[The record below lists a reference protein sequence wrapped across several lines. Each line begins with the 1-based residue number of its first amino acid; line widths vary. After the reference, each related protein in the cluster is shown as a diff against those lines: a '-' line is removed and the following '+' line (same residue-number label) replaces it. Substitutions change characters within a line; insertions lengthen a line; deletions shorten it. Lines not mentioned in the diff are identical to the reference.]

1 MEKPIISLKK
11 VWKVY
16 DMGDSKIYANKNISL
31 DIFKNEVVF
40 IVGKSGSGKSTL
52 LNMIG
57 SLDYPSRGKILLD
70 GTNISSLEESDLA
83 QIRGKKIGF
92 VFQSFNLINSMTAL
106 ENVMLPMT
114 FQNIPAEEK
123 KSKAEEILKKV
134 EMGHRLNNLPS
145 ELSGGERQ
153 RVAVARSLAND
164 PEVVIADE
172 PTGNLDTKTG
182 KKVMDFLKSLNKKGK
197 TIVLITHDVDLI
209 KGYSDVAYWLKDG
222 KIQKITKR
230 NSKRRNS

>member
-1 MEKPIISLKK
+1 MKNPIISLKN
-11 VWKVY
+11 VWKIY
-16 DMGDSKIYANKNISL
+16 DMGDSKIYANSDISL
-31 DIFKNEVVF
+31 DIYENEVVF
-40 IVGKSGSGKSTL
+40 IIGKSGSGKSTL

-57 SLDYPSRGKILLD
+57 SLDYPSRGKIFLD
-70 GTNISSLEESDLA
+70 GINISTLKESDLA

-114 FQNIPAEEK
+114 FQEIPREEK
-123 KSKAEEILKKV
+123 ILRGKKILAKV
-134 EMGHRLNNLPS
+134 DMTHRLNNLPT

-164 PEVVIADE
+164 PEVIIADE

-182 KKVMDFLKSLNKKGK
+182 KMIMNLFDKINKEGK
-197 TIVLITHDVDLI
+197 TVIIVTHDLDLVKRTSEHKI
-209 KGYSDVAYWLKDG
+209 YNLVDG
-222 KIQKITKR
+222 KLK
-230 NSKRRNS
+230 

>member
-1 MEKPIISLKK
+1 
-11 VWKVY
+11 
-16 DMGDSKIYANKNISL
+16 MGDSKIYANKNISL

-182 KKVMDFLKSLNKKGK
+182 KMVMNLFKKIHKEGK
-197 TIVLITHDVDLI
+197 TVIIVTHDLDLVNRTREHKVYKIVDGEV
-209 KGYSDVAYWLKDG
+209 K
-222 KIQKITKR
+222 
-230 NSKRRNS
+230 

>member
-1 MEKPIISLKK
+1 
-11 VWKVY
+11 
-16 DMGDSKIYANKNISL
+16 MGSSTIYANKNISL

-70 GTNISSLEESDLA
+70 GTDISSLEESDLA
-83 QIRGKKIGF
+83 QVRGKKIGF

-114 FQNIPAEEK
+114 FQNISVEEK
-123 KSKAEEILKKV
+123 TSRAKEILNKV
-134 EMGHRLNNLPS
+134 DMSHRLNNLPS

-182 KKVMDFLKSLNKKGK
+182 KMVMQLFNKIHKEGK
-197 TIVLITHDVDLI
+197 TVIIVTHDLDLVTRTREHKVYKIVDGEI
-209 KGYSDVAYWLKDG
+209 K
-222 KIQKITKR
+222 
-230 NSKRRNS
+230 

>member
-11 VWKVY
+11 VWKIY
-16 DMGDSKIYANKNISL
+16 DMGDSKIYANRDVSL

-114 FQNIPAEEK
+114 FQNLPVEEK
-123 KSKAEEILKKV
+123 KSRARELLNKV
-134 EMGHRLNNLPS
+134 DMSHRLNNLPT

-182 KKVMDFLKSLNKKGK
+182 KMVMNLFNKIHKEGK
-197 TIVLITHDVDLI
+197 TVIVVTHDLDLVKRTREHKVYKIVDGEI
-209 KGYSDVAYWLKDG
+209 K
-222 KIQKITKR
+222 
-230 NSKRRNS
+230 

>member
-1 MEKPIISLKK
+1 VEKPIISLKN
-11 VWKVY
+11 VWKIY
-16 DMGDSKIYANKNISL
+16 DMGSSTIYANKKISM
-31 DIFKNEVVF
+31 DIHKNEFVF
-40 IVGKSGSGKSTL
+40 IIGKSGSGKSTL

-57 SLDYPSRGKILLD
+57 SLDYPSRGEIYLD
-70 GTNISSLEESDLA
+70 NTNISLLEESDLA

-114 FQNIPAEEK
+114 FQEVDASEK
-123 KSKAEEILKKV
+123 IKRAKKILNDV
-134 EMGHRLNNLPS
+134 DMSHRLNNLPT

-164 PEVVIADE
+164 PEVIIADE

-182 KKVMDFLKSLNKKGK
+182 KLIMSLFNRIHKEGK
-197 TIVLITHDVDLI
+197 TVIIVTHDLDLVKRTKKHKIYNIVD
-209 KGYSDVAYWLKDG
+209 GELK
-222 KIQKITKR
+222 
-230 NSKRRNS
+230 

>member
-1 MEKPIISLKK
+1 VEKPIISLKK

-182 KKVMDFLKSLNKKGK
+182 KMVMNLFKKIHKEGK
-197 TIVLITHDVDLI
+197 TVIIVTHDLDLVNRTREHKVYKIVDGEI
-209 KGYSDVAYWLKDG
+209 K
-222 KIQKITKR
+222 
-230 NSKRRNS
+230 

>member
-1 MEKPIISLKK
+1 VEKPIISLKK
-11 VWKVY
+11 VWKIY
-16 DMGDSKIYANKNISL
+16 DMGDSKIYANRDVSL

-70 GTNISSLEESDLA
+70 GTNISSLEDSDLA

-114 FQNIPAEEK
+114 FQNLPVEEK
-123 KSKAEEILKKV
+123 KSRARELLNKV
-134 EMGHRLNNLPS
+134 DMSHRLNNLPT

-182 KKVMDFLKSLNKKGK
+182 KMVMNLFNKIHKEGK
-197 TIVLITHDVDLI
+197 TVIVVTHDLDLVKRTREHKVYKIVDGEI
-209 KGYSDVAYWLKDG
+209 K
-222 KIQKITKR
+222 
-230 NSKRRNS
+230 

>member
-1 MEKPIISLKK
+1 MEKPIISLKN
-11 VWKVY
+11 VWKIY
-16 DMGDSKIYANKNISL
+16 DMGSSTIYANKKISM
-31 DIFKNEVVF
+31 DIHKNEFVF
-40 IVGKSGSGKSTL
+40 IIGKSGSGKSTL

-57 SLDYPSRGKILLD
+57 SLDYPSRGEIYLD
-70 GTNISSLEESDLA
+70 NTNISLLEESDLA

-114 FQNIPAEEK
+114 FQEVDASEK
-123 KSKAEEILKKV
+123 IKRAKKILNDV
-134 EMGHRLNNLPS
+134 DMSHRLNNLPT

-164 PEVVIADE
+164 PEVIIADE

-182 KKVMDFLKSLNKKGK
+182 KMIMSLFNRIHKEGK
-197 TIVLITHDVDLI
+197 TVIIVTHDLDLVKRTKKHKIYNIVD
-209 KGYSDVAYWLKDG
+209 GELK
-222 KIQKITKR
+222 
-230 NSKRRNS
+230 

>member
-1 MEKPIISLKK
+1 M
-11 VWKVY
+11 
-16 DMGDSKIYANKNISL
+16 
-31 DIFKNEVVF
+31 DIHKNEFVF
-40 IVGKSGSGKSTL
+40 IIGKSGSGKSTL

-57 SLDYPSRGKILLD
+57 SLDYPSRGEIYLD
-70 GTNISSLEESDLA
+70 NTNISLLEESDLA

-114 FQNIPAEEK
+114 FQEVDASEK
-123 KSKAEEILKKV
+123 IKRAKKILNDV
-134 EMGHRLNNLPS
+134 DMSHRLNNLPT

-164 PEVVIADE
+164 PEVIIADE

-182 KKVMDFLKSLNKKGK
+182 KMIMSLFNRIHKEGK
-197 TIVLITHDVDLI
+197 TVIIVTHDLDLVKRTRKHKIYKIVD
-209 KGYSDVAYWLKDG
+209 GELK
-222 KIQKITKR
+222 
-230 NSKRRNS
+230 

>member
-11 VWKVY
+11 VWKIY
-16 DMGDSKIYANKNISL
+16 DMGSSTIYANKNISL

-70 GTNISSLEESDLA
+70 GTDISSLEESDLA
-83 QIRGKKIGF
+83 QVRGKKIGF

-114 FQNIPAEEK
+114 FQNISVEEK
-123 KSKAEEILKKV
+123 TSRAKEILNKV
-134 EMGHRLNNLPS
+134 DMSHRLNNLPS

-182 KKVMDFLKSLNKKGK
+182 KMVMQLFNKIHKEGK
-197 TIVLITHDVDLI
+197 TVIIVTHDLDLVTRTREHKVYKIVDGEI
-209 KGYSDVAYWLKDG
+209 K
-222 KIQKITKR
+222 
-230 NSKRRNS
+230 

>member
-11 VWKVY
+11 VWKIY
-16 DMGDSKIYANKNISL
+16 DMGSSTIYANKKISV
-31 DIFKNEVVF
+31 DIHKNEFVF
-40 IVGKSGSGKSTL
+40 IIGKSGSGKSTL

-57 SLDYPSRGKILLD
+57 SLDYPSRGEIYLNN
-70 GTNISSLEESDLA
+70 TNISSLAESELA

-114 FQNIPAEEK
+114 FQEVDASEK
-123 KSKAEEILKKV
+123 IKRAKKILDDV
-134 EMGHRLNNLPS
+134 DMSHRLNNLPT

-164 PEVVIADE
+164 PEVIIADE

-182 KKVMDFLKSLNKKGK
+182 KMIMSLFNRIHQEGK
-197 TIVLITHDVDLI
+197 TVIIVTHDLDLVKRTKKHKYI
-209 KGYSDVAYWLKDG
+209 KL
-222 KIQKITKR
+222 
-230 NSKRRNS
+230 

>member
-1 MEKPIISLKK
+1 MEKPIISLKN
-11 VWKVY
+11 VWKIY
-16 DMGDSKIYANKNISL
+16 DMGSSTIYANKKISM
-31 DIFKNEVVF
+31 DIHKNEFVF
-40 IVGKSGSGKSTL
+40 IIGKSGSGKSTL

-57 SLDYPSRGKILLD
+57 SLDYPSRGEIYLD
-70 GTNISSLEESDLA
+70 NTNISLLEESDLA

-114 FQNIPAEEK
+114 FQEVDASEK
-123 KSKAEEILKKV
+123 IKRAKKILNDV
-134 EMGHRLNNLPS
+134 DMSHRLNNLPT

-164 PEVVIADE
+164 PEVIIADE

-182 KKVMDFLKSLNKKGK
+182 KLIMSLFNRIHKEGK
-197 TIVLITHDVDLI
+197 TVIIVTHDLDLVKRTKKHKIYNIVD
-209 KGYSDVAYWLKDG
+209 GELK
-222 KIQKITKR
+222 
-230 NSKRRNS
+230 

>member
-1 MEKPIISLKK
+1 
-11 VWKVY
+11 
-16 DMGDSKIYANKNISL
+16 MGDSKIYANRDVSL

-70 GTNISSLEESDLA
+70 GTNISSLEDSDLA

-114 FQNIPAEEK
+114 FQNLPVEEK
-123 KSKAEEILKKV
+123 KSRARELLNKV
-134 EMGHRLNNLPS
+134 DMSHRLNNLPT

-182 KKVMDFLKSLNKKGK
+182 KMVMNLFNKIHKEGK
-197 TIVLITHDVDLI
+197 TVIVVTHDLDLVKRTREHKVYKIVDGEI
-209 KGYSDVAYWLKDG
+209 K
-222 KIQKITKR
+222 
-230 NSKRRNS
+230 

>member
-1 MEKPIISLKK
+1 
-11 VWKVY
+11 
-16 DMGDSKIYANKNISL
+16 MGDSKIYANRDVSL

-114 FQNIPAEEK
+114 FQNLPVEEK
-123 KSKAEEILKKV
+123 KSRARELLNKV
-134 EMGHRLNNLPS
+134 DMSHRLNNLPT

-182 KKVMDFLKSLNKKGK
+182 KMVMNLFNKIHKEGK
-197 TIVLITHDVDLI
+197 TVIVVTHDLDLVKRTREHKVYKIVDGEI
-209 KGYSDVAYWLKDG
+209 K
-222 KIQKITKR
+222 
-230 NSKRRNS
+230 

>member
-182 KKVMDFLKSLNKKGK
+182 KMVMNLFKKIHKEGK
-197 TIVLITHDVDLI
+197 TVIIVTHDLDLVNRTREHKVYKIVDGEI
-209 KGYSDVAYWLKDG
+209 K
-222 KIQKITKR
+222 
-230 NSKRRNS
+230 

>member
-11 VWKVY
+11 VWKIY
-16 DMGDSKIYANKNISL
+16 DMGSSTIYANKKISV
-31 DIFKNEVVF
+31 DIHKNEFVF
-40 IVGKSGSGKSTL
+40 IIGKSGSGKSTL

-57 SLDYPSRGKILLD
+57 SLDYPSRGEIYLNN
-70 GTNISSLEESDLA
+70 TNISSLAESELA

-114 FQNIPAEEK
+114 FQEVDASEK
-123 KSKAEEILKKV
+123 IKRAKKILDDV
-134 EMGHRLNNLPS
+134 DMSHRLNNLPT

-164 PEVVIADE
+164 PEVIIADE

-182 KKVMDFLKSLNKKGK
+182 KMIMSLFNRIHQEGK
-197 TIVLITHDVDLI
+197 TVIIVTHDLDLVKRTKKHKIYKIVD
-209 KGYSDVAYWLKDG
+209 GELK
-222 KIQKITKR
+222 
-230 NSKRRNS
+230 

>member
-1 MEKPIISLKK
+1 VEKPIISLKK

-182 KKVMDFLKSLNKKGK
+182 KMVMNLFKKIHKEGK
-197 TIVLITHDVDLI
+197 TVIIVTHDLDLVNRTRGHKVYKIVDGEI
-209 KGYSDVAYWLKDG
+209 K
-222 KIQKITKR
+222 
-230 NSKRRNS
+230 

>member
-1 MEKPIISLKK
+1 MKNPIISLKN
-11 VWKVY
+11 VWKIY
-16 DMGDSKIYANKNISL
+16 DMGDSKIYANSDISL
-31 DIFKNEVVF
+31 DIYENEVVF
-40 IVGKSGSGKSTL
+40 ITGKSGSGKSTL

-57 SLDYPSRGKILLD
+57 SLDYPSRGKIFLD
-70 GTNISSLEESDLA
+70 GINISTLKESDLA

-114 FQNIPAEEK
+114 FQEIPREEK
-123 KSKAEEILKKV
+123 ILRGKKILAKV
-134 EMGHRLNNLPS
+134 DMTHRLNNLPT

-164 PEVVIADE
+164 PEVIIADE

-182 KKVMDFLKSLNKKGK
+182 KMIMNLFDKINKEGK
-197 TIVLITHDVDLI
+197 TVIIVTHDLDLVKRTSEHKI
-209 KGYSDVAYWLKDG
+209 YNLVDG
-222 KIQKITKR
+222 KLK
-230 NSKRRNS
+230 

>member
-1 MEKPIISLKK
+1 
-11 VWKVY
+11 
-16 DMGDSKIYANKNISL
+16 
-31 DIFKNEVVF
+31 
-40 IVGKSGSGKSTL
+40 
-52 LNMIG
+52 
-57 SLDYPSRGKILLD
+57 
-70 GTNISSLEESDLA
+70 
-83 QIRGKKIGF
+83 
-92 VFQSFNLINSMTAL
+92 MTAL

-182 KKVMDFLKSLNKKGK
+182 KMVMNLFKKIHKEGK
-197 TIVLITHDVDLI
+197 TVIIVTHDLDLVNRTREHKVYKIVDGEI
-209 KGYSDVAYWLKDG
+209 K
-222 KIQKITKR
+222 
-230 NSKRRNS
+230 

>member
-1 MEKPIISLKK
+1 VEKPIISLKK
-11 VWKVY
+11 VWKIY
-16 DMGDSKIYANKNISL
+16 DMGDSKIYANRDVSL

-114 FQNIPAEEK
+114 FQNLPVEEK
-123 KSKAEEILKKV
+123 KSRARELLNKV
-134 EMGHRLNNLPS
+134 DMSHRLNNLPT

-182 KKVMDFLKSLNKKGK
+182 KMVMNLFNKIHKEGK
-197 TIVLITHDVDLI
+197 TVIVVTHDLDLVKRTREHKVYKIVDGEI
-209 KGYSDVAYWLKDG
+209 K
-222 KIQKITKR
+222 
-230 NSKRRNS
+230 

>member
-1 MEKPIISLKK
+1 
-11 VWKVY
+11 
-16 DMGDSKIYANKNISL
+16 MGDSKIYANRDVSL

-83 QIRGKKIGF
+83 QVRGKKIGF

-114 FQNIPAEEK
+114 FQNISVEAKTSRAKE
-123 KSKAEEILKKV
+123 LLNKV
-134 EMGHRLNNLPS
+134 DMSHRLNNLPS

-182 KKVMDFLKSLNKKGK
+182 KMVMQLFNKIHKEGK
-197 TIVLITHDVDLI
+197 TVIIVTHDLDLVKRTSEHKIYKIVDGEI
-209 KGYSDVAYWLKDG
+209 K
-222 KIQKITKR
+222 
-230 NSKRRNS
+230 

>member
-1 MEKPIISLKK
+1 
-11 VWKVY
+11 
-16 DMGDSKIYANKNISL
+16 MGDSKIYANKNISL

-182 KKVMDFLKSLNKKGK
+182 KMVMNLFKKIHKEGK
-197 TIVLITHDVDLI
+197 TVIIVTHDLDLVNRTREHKVYKIVDGEI
-209 KGYSDVAYWLKDG
+209 K
-222 KIQKITKR
+222 
-230 NSKRRNS
+230 

>member
-1 MEKPIISLKK
+1 
-11 VWKVY
+11 
-16 DMGDSKIYANKNISL
+16 MGSSTIYANKKISM
-31 DIFKNEVVF
+31 DIHKNEFVF
-40 IVGKSGSGKSTL
+40 IIGKSGSGKSTL

-57 SLDYPSRGKILLD
+57 SLDYPSRGEIYLD
-70 GTNISSLEESDLA
+70 NTNISLLEESDLA

-114 FQNIPAEEK
+114 FQEVDASEK
-123 KSKAEEILKKV
+123 IKRAKKILNDV
-134 EMGHRLNNLPS
+134 DMSHRLNNLPT

-164 PEVVIADE
+164 PEVIIADE

-182 KKVMDFLKSLNKKGK
+182 KMIMSLFNRIHKEGK
-197 TIVLITHDVDLI
+197 TVIIVTHDLDLVKRTRKHKIYKIVD
-209 KGYSDVAYWLKDG
+209 GELK
-222 KIQKITKR
+222 
-230 NSKRRNS
+230 

>member
-1 MEKPIISLKK
+1 VEKPIISLKK
-11 VWKVY
+11 VWKIY
-16 DMGDSKIYANKNISL
+16 DMGSSTIYANKNISL

-70 GTNISSLEESDLA
+70 GTDISSLEESDLA
-83 QIRGKKIGF
+83 QVRGKKIGF

-114 FQNIPAEEK
+114 FQNISVEEK
-123 KSKAEEILKKV
+123 TSRAKEILNKV
-134 EMGHRLNNLPS
+134 DMSHRLNNLPS

-182 KKVMDFLKSLNKKGK
+182 KMVMQLFNKIHKEGK
-197 TIVLITHDVDLI
+197 TVIIVTHDLDLVTRTREHKVYKIVDGEI
-209 KGYSDVAYWLKDG
+209 K
-222 KIQKITKR
+222 
-230 NSKRRNS
+230 